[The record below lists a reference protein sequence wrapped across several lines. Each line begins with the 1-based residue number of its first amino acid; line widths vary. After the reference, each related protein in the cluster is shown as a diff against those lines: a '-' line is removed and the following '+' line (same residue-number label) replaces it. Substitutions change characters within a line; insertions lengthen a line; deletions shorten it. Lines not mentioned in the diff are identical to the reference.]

1 MPISTIDNF
10 NINAKLAIDSRMVAS
25 NSTVRD
31 AISYKYDGLK
41 VFQLDTRYTYV
52 WNQTNFNTTGITSSS
67 WDIDSGG
74 GSVGAGTPNR
84 VPMWNGTGNGLS
96 DTSIFAVSVTGDE
109 QYQKIGIGS
118 ASIFDVKGAFQIYGN
133 YKTSYLGGTPSNPF
147 VIDKGAA
154 RTTLG
159 DNWYYS
165 SGDKTF
171 RSNYGSSV
179 MELNNG
185 SIIFKGR
192 TASLGEN
199 LTTIFRMTVTMSTS
213 ALPLWLTGTGP
224 NNGLRLGVNGS
235 RPNGL
240 LTSDGSHNLNIYFS
254 GSKLTYNVFPNVE
267 ISNLSYG
274 TFNVGSGT
282 LFDPIVSHTYTD
294 YRIGLTSSLVTSGMY
309 NDTYIMFGQDENDPN
324 SYSGYSYLYLS
335 RRESS
340 NMYLSRL
347 NTANTSNLEQDYYL
361 PDNPIDTTLTVSVN
375 GTPADVSGDVQLYTS
390 PYSFWVQDNTYPDWV
405 DGPLGAYGLSIG
417 TMSVDDVMVP
427 NINICSVASDGDG
440 SQMRIIVG
448 ITASGGGNIQLGTNG
463 QLPSFYFTMNP
474 YNNVFTVDSFGD
486 GGEEGSL
493 SLKYD
498 LSTHTSILSM
508 CNMTYSTDIK
518 ASLLTGNRTNYLPDG
533 NGTFVLSVNGITA
546 SNNGNIIVG
555 VAGSTGPAG
564 PTGPDGPKGAT
575 GSIGPT
581 GPAGATG
588 SPGAT
593 GSIGPTGPAGPKGA
607 TGSNGSTT
615 YRVYTTILDQSGS
628 YDPTDFVLE
637 DSLSHQ
643 DIGIWYRH
651 GDGVYYLGMTGAF
664 IGAVPNINGLC
675 NIDGYDLAYGDPLG
689 SPAGVYRGYKAS
701 DDLFILHTRS
711 IGATGYDN
719 PAYTLTDGLLND
731 TPIDIRVYDNI
742 IPKIS
747 IKNPDYYY
755 ASPGLT
761 DGYFSIEYEIK
772 PLVSPLYLS
781 LTTWWDGSTQSVT
794 STYSYVY
801 VYDGI
806 SSDFTTFT
814 ASGFTQSSFSGINIR
829 LDAIYDYGVAT
840 SSVWEY

>member
-25 NSTVRD
+25 SSTVRD

-41 VFQLDTRYTYV
+41 VFQIDTRYTYV
-52 WNQTNFNTTGITSSS
+52 WNQTSFNTTGVTSSS
-67 WDIDSGG
+67 WDIEGGG
-74 GSVGAGTPNR
+74 GSVGTGTPFR
-84 VPMWNGTGNGLS
+84 ATMWNSLGSGLN
-96 DTSIFAVSVTGDE
+96 DTSIVVSPIDPSSE
-109 QYQKIGIGS
+109 QNQKIGIGS
-118 ASIFDVKGAFQIYGN
+118 IPKGAFQIDGN
-133 YKTSYLGGTPSNPF
+133 YTQAYLGGTPSNPF

-154 RTTLG
+154 KTSLG
-159 DNWYYS
+159 DNWYYN

-171 RSNYGSSV
+171 RSDYGSSV
-179 MELNNG
+179 VELNNG

-192 TASLGEN
+192 TASSGNN
-199 LTTIFRMTVTMSTS
+199 LTTMFRMTATMSTS
-213 ALPLWLTGTGP
+213 ALPLWLTGTGS
-224 NNGLRLGVNGS
+224 NNGLKLGVNGS

-274 TFNVGSGT
+274 IFTEEGGI
-282 LFDPIVSHTYTD
+282 FDPTRFTNHTYTD
-294 YRIGLTSSLVTSGMY
+294 YRIGLTSSLVTSGIY
-309 NDTYIMFGQDENDPN
+309 NDNYV
-324 SYSGYSYLYLS
+324 SYEYEGAPPSYGGYSYLYLS
-335 RRESS
+335 RREASS
-340 NMYLSRL
+340 MYLSRL
-347 NTANTSNLEQDYYL
+347 NTNNTSNLVQDYYL
-361 PDNPIDTTLTVSVN
+361 PNNPIDETLAVSVN
-375 GTPADVSGDVQLYTS
+375 GQPADGSGDIQLYTS
-390 PYSFWVQDNTYPDWV
+390 PYSFWVQDNTYPNWV
-405 DGPLGAYGLSIG
+405 DGPLGAYGIGLG
-417 TMSVDDVMVP
+417 TMSVDGVMVP

-555 VAGSTGPAG
+555 VAG
-564 PTGPDGPKGAT
+564 
-575 GSIGPT
+575 
-581 GPAGATG
+581 
-588 SPGAT
+588 
-593 GSIGPTGPAGPKGA
+593 PTGPAGPKGA
-607 TGSNGSTT
+607 TGSNGSTK
-615 YRVYTTILDQSGS
+615 YRVYTTILDQHGS
-628 YDPTDFVLE
+628 YDPKDFVLE
-637 DSLSHQ
+637 DNLSHQ
-643 DIGIWYRH
+643 DIGIWQRNDT
-651 GDGVYYLGMTGAF
+651 GEYYLGMTGAF
-664 IGAVPNINGLC
+664 IGAVPDINGFC
-675 NIDGYDLAYGDPLG
+675 NVDGYGISAYNNSYHSTET
-689 SPAGVYRGYKAS
+689 SPGGVYRGYKAS

-711 IGATGYDN
+711 IGAGSYDA
-719 PAYTLTDGLLND
+719 PPYTLTDGLLNN
-731 TPIDIRVYDNI
+731 TPIDISVYDNI

-747 IKNPDYYY
+747 ITSLNYTY
-755 ASPGLT
+755 SGLT
-761 DGYFSIEYEIK
+761 SGEFYIEYEIR
-772 PLVSPLYLS
+772 PLVSPSYLS

-801 VYDGI
+801 VYGDVSNI
-806 SSDFTTFT
+806 T
-814 ASGFTQSSFSGINIR
+814 ATGFTQSYASSYIVR

-840 SSVWEY
+840 SSEWIG

>member
-133 YKTSYLGGTPSNPF
+133 YTTTYLGGTPSNPF

-274 TFNVGSGT
+274 TFNVGLGT
-282 LFDPIVSHTYTD
+282 LFDPVVSHTYTD

-361 PDNPIDTTLTVSVN
+361 PDNPIDTILTVSVN
-375 GTPADVSGDVQLYTS
+375 GTPADVSGDVQLLTT

-427 NINICSVASDGDG
+427 NINICSVEDGG
-440 SQMRIIVG
+440 AMRIIVG
-448 ITASGGGNIQLGTNG
+448 VTANGGGNIQLGTNG
-463 QLPSFYFTMNP
+463 QSPSFFFSMQPDNNLFTI
-474 YNNVFTVDSFGD
+474 DSFGS
-486 GGEEGSL
+486 GTL
-493 SLKYD
+493 SLGYD
-498 LSTHTSILSM
+498 SIENTSILSM
-508 CNMTYSTDIK
+508 CNNIASTSIE
-518 ASLLTGNRTNYLPDG
+518 ASLLTGDRTNYLPDG
-533 NGTFVLSVNGITA
+533 DGTFVLSVNGITA
-546 SNNGNIIVG
+546 SSNGNIIVG
-555 VAGSTGPAG
+555 VA
-564 PTGPDGPKGAT
+564 
-575 GSIGPT
+575 
-581 GPAGATG
+581 
-588 SPGAT
+588 
-593 GSIGPTGPAGPKGA
+593 GPTGPAGPKGA
-607 TGSNGSTT
+607 TGSNGSTK
-615 YRVYTTILDQSGS
+615 YSVYTTILDQSGS

-651 GDGVYYLGMTGAF
+651 GIGVYYLGMTGAF
-664 IGAVPNINGLC
+664 IGAVPDINGLC
-675 NIDGYDLAYGDPLG
+675 NIDGYDFVYGDPLG

-719 PAYTLTDGLLND
+719 PAYTFTDGLLND

-747 IKNPDYYY
+747 IKNIDYYY
-755 ASPGLT
+755 ASYPGLT
-761 DGYFSIEYEIK
+761 DGYFSIECEIK

-806 SSDFTTFT
+806 PISTSLT
-814 ASGFTQSSFSGINIR
+814 ASGFTQTSYTDISIR

-840 SSVWEY
+840 SSVWIY